1 MYIHCSFGPDSC
13 DRYKLIH
20 VHLGDTIELITLFSP
35 RLRLTQASSTTSLS
49 ASRST
54 RNSKS

>member
-1 MYIHCSFGPDSC
+1 MYIHCSFEPDSC

-20 VHLGDTIELITLFSP
+20 IHLEDTIELITPLPP
-35 RLRLTQASSTTSLS
+35 RLRLTQASSITSLS